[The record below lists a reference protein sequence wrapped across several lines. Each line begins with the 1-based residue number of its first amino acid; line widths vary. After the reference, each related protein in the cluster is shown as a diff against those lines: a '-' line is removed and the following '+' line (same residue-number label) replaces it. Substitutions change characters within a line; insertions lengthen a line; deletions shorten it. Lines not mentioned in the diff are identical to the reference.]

1 MKVFSTYHLPA
12 DLEARFS
19 QNNIQYSENRYD
31 RSLTTSELISLAA
44 DCDGIITLLSDNI
57 NREVISSLTKCKIIA
72 NYAVG
77 YNNID
82 LATARENSIIVTN
95 TPGILTDATAEISFA
110 LILACLRRIKEGE
123 EMVRQG
129 KFTGWKPELLLG
141 RGLAGKRLGII
152 GAGRIGQA
160 VTKIA
165 NGFSMTVYYHS
176 RNKKVEMEN
185 NFNAVYLDLS
195 ELMASCDIISL
206 HIPLTPETNGLLSK
220 KMLDLM
226 KPEAIII
233 NTARGEVID
242 EDYLITMLKNKKILA
257 AGFDVYKNEPN
268 INPELFHLENVVLLP
283 HLGSATIET
292 RTKMAELA
300 ADNVIAVLTG
310 HPPLTQIS

>member
-1 MKVFSTYHLPA
+1 MQVFSTYHLPA
-12 DLEARFS
+12 DLESRFK
-19 QNNIQYSENRYD
+19 QHNIVYSENPHDRY
-31 RSLTTSELISLAA
+31 LTTSELISLAT

-82 LATARENSIIVTN
+82 LVAARENSIIVTN
-95 TPGILTDATAEISFA
+95 TPGILTDATAEITFA
-110 LILACLRRIKEGE
+110 LILACARRLKEGE
-123 EMVRQG
+123 VMVRDG

-141 RGLAGKRLGII
+141 RGLSGKNIGIV
-152 GAGRIGQA
+152 GAGRIAQA
-160 VTKIA
+160 VAKIA
-165 NGFSMTVYYHS
+165 NGFNMTVYYHS

-185 NFNAVYLDLS
+185 QFNAVYLDLP
-195 ELMASCDIISL
+195 ELMTKSDIISL
-206 HIPLTPETNGLLSK
+206 HIPLTKETTDLISK

-242 EDYLITMLKNKKILA
+242 EDYLITILKNKKILA

-268 INPELFHLENVVLLP
+268 INTELFHLKNVVLLP
-283 HLGSATIET
+283 HLGSATVET
-292 RTKMAELA
+292 RAGMAILA

-310 HPPLTQIS
+310 NLPLTQIS

>member
-82 LATARENSIIVTN
+82 LAAARENSIIVTN